1 MEFIDAKSQKSTLEE
16 NSLDRGGRSPVEELG
31 TPSTGGEDRSAAAP
45 FRGGSPLQG
54 DDAEDLSGP
63 ATPLM

>member
-16 NSLDRGGRSPVEELG
+16 NSLDRGGRPPVEELG
-31 TPSTGGEDRSAAAP
+31 APSTGGEDRSAAAP
-45 FRGGSPLQG
+45 FRGGRSLQG
-54 DDAEDLSGP
+54 DHAEDLSGT

>member
-16 NSLDRGGRSPVEELG
+16 NSLDRGGRSAVEEFG
-31 TPSTGGEDRSAAAP
+31 APSTGGEDRSAAAP
-45 FRGGSPLQG
+45 FRGSRSLQG
-54 DDAEDLSGP
+54 HHAQDLSGL